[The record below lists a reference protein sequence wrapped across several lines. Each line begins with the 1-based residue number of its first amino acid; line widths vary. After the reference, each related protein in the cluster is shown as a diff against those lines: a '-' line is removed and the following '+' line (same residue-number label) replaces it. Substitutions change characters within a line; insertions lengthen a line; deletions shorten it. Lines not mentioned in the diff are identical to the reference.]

1 MVINMSKT
9 AIITGSA
16 RGMGFETAKLLNKN
30 GYNVVLCARHSND
43 NVENFVKNHSDTALF
58 VPTDISISKD
68 RENVISKAF
77 EKFGA
82 VDALINNAG
91 VAPKKRKNILEIT
104 EDDFDYVMNINLKGT
119 YFMTQAVAKIM
130 QNQGGG
136 YIINTGSISAE
147 TVSLNRGE
155 YCISKAGSGMITK
168 LFAVDLATD
177 NIKVFEIRPG
187 VIDTDMISSVKEKY
201 NAMAQEGKIPAGR
214 IGQAYDY
221 AKAVLSILSGGLD
234 YATGTVIE
242 CGGGMHIPVL

>member
-1 MVINMSKT
+1 MSKT
-9 AIITGSA
+9 VIITGSA

-43 NVENFVKNHSDTALF
+43 DVENFVKNHSDTALF

-155 YCISKAGSGMITK
+155 YCISKAGIGMITK